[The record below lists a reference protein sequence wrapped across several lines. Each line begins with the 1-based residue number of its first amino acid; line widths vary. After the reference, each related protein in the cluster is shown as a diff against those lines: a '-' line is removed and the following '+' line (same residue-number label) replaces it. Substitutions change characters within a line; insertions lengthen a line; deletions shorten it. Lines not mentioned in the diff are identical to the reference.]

1 MRFYW
6 GVDPGRSGGWA
17 VVDEEGHALRAA
29 PLPYTGNQIDIV
41 SLDSALS
48 DFVGSHEWSAVIES
62 PLVRTGESDT
72 GHLNSGKNFGILIC
86 IATLRGFRIHTPQP
100 GPWKS
105 KMRLSKDKAQSMKL
119 CDQLFPEAHDWIR
132 GPRGGALDGL
142 AEAILI
148 AEYQRRID
156 GRRKGQRFDEIPS
169 TAAPSARR
177 DNSGFFK
184 EMSIIEG
191 ESACQ

>member
-1 MRFYW
+1 MTLYL
-6 GVDPGRSGGWA
+6 GVDPGKKGGWA
-17 VVDEEGHALRAA
+17 LVGEDSGCLHAA
-29 PLPYTGNQIDIV
+29 PLPYTGDQIDVVTLNDAITCWINP
-41 SLDSALS
+41 
-48 DFVGSHEWSAVIES
+48 GSNDVSAVIEH

-72 GHLNSGKNFGILIC
+72 GHLNSGKNFGILIA
-86 IATLRGFRIHTPQP
+86 IATLKGFRIHTPQP

-169 TAAPSARR
+169 TAVRPRRPS
-177 DNSGFFK
+177 
-184 EMSIIEG
+184 G
-191 ESACQ
+191 ESLLEWGNAT